1 VKVAIA
7 FACGL
12 VFAAGLALSGMIRPE
27 KVIGFLDIFGRWDPA
42 LAFVM
47 GPAVGIYALAA
58 WRRRPPGPERPL
70 DVRLFAGAAIFGIGW
85 GLTGVCPGP
94 ALVNLAAPNAFFA
107 TFAAALVAGVA
118 LSLAIRRMQPG

>member
-1 VKVAIA
+1 MRIAAA

-27 KVIGFLDIFGRWDPA
+27 KVIGFLDVFGRWDPA

-47 GPAVGIYALAA
+47 GPAVGITALAS
-58 WRRRPPGPERPL
+58 WRRRGPERPL
-70 DVRLFAGAAIFGIGW
+70 DVRLFAGAAIFGVGW

-94 ALVNLAAPNAFFA
+94 ALVNLAVPSRFFTA
-107 TFAAALVAGVA
+107 FAAALVAGVA
-118 LSLAIRRMQPG
+118 LSLAVRPRPR